1 MVFIY
6 RQQISL
12 CFYIHSLIVLFNHYS
27 DFYTLIDFFLF
38 IMVVTPMCANV
49 IRTFYDY
56 IQQASVFHLDLI
68 RGDNPH
74 SFTRNRHN
82 SVIDLVYQML
92 N

>member
-1 MVFIY
+1 
-6 RQQISL
+6 
-12 CFYIHSLIVLFNHYS
+12 
-27 DFYTLIDFFLF
+27 
-38 IMVVTPMCANV
+38 MVVTPMCANV

>member
-1 MVFIY
+1 
-6 RQQISL
+6 
-12 CFYIHSLIVLFNHYS
+12 
-27 DFYTLIDFFLF
+27 
-38 IMVVTPMCANV
+38 MVVTPMCANV

-92 N
+92 NRKGGSQWSDIMDYYQD